1 MCTPKEF
8 QMALM
13 KWMGEAIGL
22 GDCFSQLSLVSSCRE
37 ATALLHQSLGHG
49 HYMYDNAKQGKK
61 EKKKRVVVGNLTYIY
76 GQKDTRWR
84 KKDDDLFCGLNNCD
98 STVTNSLDTTIDM
111 HHGRV

>member
-13 KWMGEAIGL
+13 KWVGEAIGL

-49 HYMYDNAKQGKK
+49 HYMYDNANQGKK

-76 GQKDTRWR
+76 MDKRTQDGER
-84 KKDDDLFCGLNNCD
+84 KMMTYFVD
-98 STVTNSLDTTIDM
+98 STIAIPQSPTV
-111 HHGRV
+111 